1 MYSSQLLFIF
11 FFKSHFTP
19 LYFFFFFLMIRRPP
33 RSTLFPYTTLF
44 RSNDDPVRVAAHLW
58 QRAEHAPKSLDLRR
72 KIRRDGARLRLRVSQ
87 RLIEQRTVHAD
98 FFRLASQPGFFG
110 YRIIGRVFLF
120 LRMNRQSR
128 K

>member
-1 MYSSQLLFIF
+1 MRERRHGAHSASITDDRDAFRIF
-11 FFKSHFTP
+11 
-19 LYFFFFFLMIRRPP
+19 
-33 RSTLFPYTTLF
+33 
-44 RSNDDPVRVAAHLW
+44 V
-58 QRAEHAPKSLDLRR
+58 EHHRQMSDEKLCSE
-72 KIRRDGARLRLRVSQ
+72 IRRDCARLRLRVSQ

-98 FFRLASQPGFFG
+98 FFRLASQPGFSG

>member
-1 MYSSQLLFIF
+1 MNALDHSAIDSQPAERGE
-11 FFKSHFTP
+11 K
-19 LYFFFFFLMIRRPP
+19 
-33 RSTLFPYTTLF
+33 TLGDAVSRIDTVRVAPFGGDVTMP
-44 RSNDDPVRVAAHLW
+44 NDDPVRVAAPLW
-58 QRAEHAPKSLDLRR
+58 QRAEHAAKSLDLRR
-72 KIRRDGARLRLRVSQ
+72 KIRRDCARLRLRVSQ

-98 FFRLASQPGFFG
+98 FFRLASQPGFSG